1 MDQTHK
7 DIFSE
12 SYDTPLSPSRV
23 RTGVQQTEQPAY
35 DRRRFDIM
43 YLDRAG
49 HVCEQSLMAAA
60 HPAFEQAF
68 SVLKQG
74 SLVQSEHGI
83 VAVEQVYPG
92 DRLRL
97 SNGAYEVVQ
106 WRGSLGLDPQVLAAN
121 APISELTRIT
131 GDAFGF
137 NRPSTDLV
145 LGHGARILHRAGGIR
160 RVSGNDSAF
169 IPASDFV
176 DGNNLLALRPATPVT
191 MYQFGF
197 HGQRGLDVNGVAVET
212 LHPGTAFNLGL
223 RGDSLRAFL
232 ALFPHKSSFEDFG
245 LLHVPRLRLRDLDL
259 LT

>member
-1 MDQTHK
+1 MDQPRNS
-7 DIFSE
+7 IFSE
-12 SYDTPLSPSRV
+12 SYNTPPAQA
-23 RTGVQQTEQPAY
+23 RTHTHNDQPEAARL
-35 DRRRFDIM
+35 DRRKFDILF
-43 YLDRAG
+43 LDRAG
-49 HVCEQSLMAAA
+49 HVCEQSLMAAC

-68 SVLKQG
+68 NVLKQG

-106 WRGSLGLDPQVLAAN
+106 WRGSLTINPQTIAAN
-121 APISELTRIT
+121 DPMAELTRIT

-137 NRPSTDLV
+137 NKPSTDLV
-145 LGHGARILHRAGGIR
+145 LGHGARILHRAAGIR
-160 RVSGNDSAF
+160 KVSGNDTAF

-176 DGNNLLALRPATPVT
+176 DGNHLIALRPNMQIT

-245 LLHVPRLRLRDLDL
+245 LLNVPRLRLRDLDL
-259 LT
+259 LG